1 MARHAQSMSPWLMFM
16 YRFLTSRLP
25 QRSTLYP
32 GSRLLQLAQVR
43 FLPAAPTKPRT
54 HTRQN
59 SDDLIEDLEHHLGDT
74 TTEYLQV
81 RVTYHHS
88 GFPQKQ
94 GETTAAV
101 MPNGIA
107 SIQTTIQTTAVA
119 AIKCHNSA
127 SPWSPYPGAPQ
138 PNPLFEIIASHWGPV
153 SARKAMQR
161 VARSR
166 SIRHKSS
173 LIPRSLSE
181 LLALSGEASWS
192 VRGREDGGTETR
204 EEKRTV
210 KPKQM
215 SSEEAAPRTPMPP
228 ARTAPPIPKRKAS
241 LRHVLDSSPTTQQQT
256 PDYEA
261 DPKGDPTWTKL
272 RQTPGEA
279 PKSTTGTS
287 YGSVASR
294 RSYRPGRIRKAS
306 SAFYAYSSPT
316 APVSSPPTTP
326 VRNLSLIH
334 I

>member
-1 MARHAQSMSPWLMFM
+1 
-16 YRFLTSRLP
+16 
-25 QRSTLYP
+25 
-32 GSRLLQLAQVR
+32 
-43 FLPAAPTKPRT
+43 
-54 HTRQN
+54 
-59 SDDLIEDLEHHLGDT
+59 
-74 TTEYLQV
+74 
-81 RVTYHHS
+81 
-88 GFPQKQ
+88 
-94 GETTAAV
+94 

-181 LLALSGEASWS
+181 LLALSCDASWS
-192 VRGREDGGTETR
+192 VRGREGGGTETR
-204 EEKRTV
+204 EEKRAV
-210 KPKQM
+210 KPKQL
-215 SSEEAAPRTPMPP
+215 SSEEAVPRTPMPP
-228 ARTAPPIPKRKAS
+228 ARTAPPIPKRKTS
-241 LRHVLDSSPTTQQQT
+241 LRHVLDLSPTTQQQT
-256 PDYEA
+256 PDYKA
-261 DPKGDPTWTKL
+261 DPKGDPTWAKL
-272 RQTPGEA
+272 RQTPGEG

-294 RSYRPGRIRKAS
+294 KSYRPGRIRKAS
-306 SAFYAYSSPT
+306 SAFYASSSPT

-326 VRNLSLIH
+326 VRNRKNMGSAGSASSRVGGKGDVGRQGVSRGRGAMGEGALVALTPIVVGARMNGGSPAGGKENMAYSGDIAGRNSSGKKRKEKEKEKGWGWTSWW
-334 I
+334 